1 MYLKLVDLSNRAGSI
16 YLGKYYNADIV
27 RRLMNDE
34 LSVFMTDAW
43 VEEKGLQNIAAF
55 QTFPQFFLLAMK
67 DGIPIQ
73 KVVRKMTGLTADRY
87 QIPERGYLKPGY
99 KADITVIDLDHMKVN
114 EDKPDFR
121 PEGIEYVYVNGQPV
135 LEEGK
140 YVGGKSGEVV
150 LKPKK

>member
-1 MYLKLVDLSNRAGSI
+1 
-16 YLGKYYNADIV
+16 
-27 RRLMNDE
+27 
-34 LSVFMTDAW
+34 
-43 VEEKGLQNIAAF
+43 
-55 QTFPQFFLLAMK
+55 
-67 DGIPIQ
+67 
-73 KVVRKMTGLTADRY
+73 MTGLTADRY

-99 KADITVIDLDHMKVN
+99 KADITVIDLDNMKVN